1 METLVFLAAMA
12 VFVLV
17 IFVSESARTRKEEKK
32 FIQSLY
38 EDYFSLSRKEY
49 ALERFARMGS
59 YFGRHQKEGQLD
71 DITWNDLG
79 MDELFK
85 RMNYTLSA
93 SGEEYLYYTLR
104 TLKQSGGEL
113 EHLEEAVGFF
123 GAHPEVRVQVQL
135 AMKKLGHTGKY
146 SLYDYLDNLDVLG
159 ERSPRRHLLMDLLF
173 LPLVGLMWVNIS
185 LAIVGLVILI
195 IYNILTYFREKG
207 EIDPYITSFSYI
219 MRLMQACGEL
229 EKISVPPCS
238 REWEAMRQARKQLQ
252 GMRRNSYWV
261 MSPYRGNASGDVL
274 AILMDYIR
282 MVFHADLIKFDSMLK
297 VLRGHIEDVDAMIG
311 VVGYVETAIA
321 IWIFRES
328 LAAEHK
334 GRENPAAGSA
344 VRGEEKPR
352 SNGMDMTDER
362 SRNDGAEAAES
373 SAQRDGTERTKG
385 ALRNDSADRE
395 EKQARNGGT
404 TNSTNST
411 YRRKGRGWCAP
422 EFFVGEGLQMEEGY
436 HPLLSKPVKNGIVT
450 KRGVLLTGSN
460 ASGKST
466 FLKTVALNA
475 ILAQT
480 IHTCA
485 ADRYRAPFYHVYSS
499 MTLRDDLD
507 SGESY
512 YIVEIKALKR
522 ILDAASEGEGQ
533 ILCFVD
539 EVLRGTNT
547 VERIAA
553 STQILKSLGRM
564 ERGHSMKRGH
574 SMGILCFA
582 ATHDIE
588 LTELL
593 QDDFDN
599 YHFEEDVRDGDV
611 FFNYKLK
618 EGKATTRN
626 AIKLLEL
633 MGYDKEVIKKATDQ
647 AEHFTRFGVWQK

>member
-12 VFVLV
+12 AFVLI
-17 IFVSESARTRKEEKK
+17 IFASESARVRKEEKK

-38 EDYFSLSRKEY
+38 EDYFGLSRKEY

-104 TLKQSGGEL
+104 TLKQSGEEL

-123 GAHPEVRVQVQL
+123 GGHPDVRVQVQL

-159 ERSPRRHLLMDLLF
+159 ERSPRKHLLMDLLF
-173 LPLVGLMWVNIS
+173 VPLVGLMWVNIS
-185 LAIVGLVILI
+185 LAIVGLLALV

-229 EKISVPPCS
+229 EKISVPACA
-238 REWEAMRQARKQLQ
+238 REWEEMRQARKQLQ

-261 MSPYRGNASGDVL
+261 MSPYRGNASGDIL

-282 MVFHADLIKFDSMLK
+282 MIFHVDLIKFDSMLK

-328 LAAEHK
+328 LVAEQK
-334 GRENPAAGSA
+334 GQENAEA
-344 VRGEEKPR
+344 EMIQ
-352 SNGMDMTDER
+352 SNGMDMAEGMRQNEGADAAERPEGHGTDGMKGTLQ
-362 SRNDGAEAAES
+362 NGGAETAE
-373 SAQRDGTERTKG
+373 TEPWN
-385 ALRNDSADRE
+385 A
-395 EKQARNGGT
+395 GT
-404 TNSTNST
+404 TDGK
-411 YRRKGRGWCAP
+411 KGRGWCVP
-422 EFFVGEGLQMEEGY
+422 EFHAGEGMQVEEGY
-436 HPLLSKPVKNGIVT
+436 HPLLSKPVKNGIAA

-466 FLKTVALNA
+466 FLKTVALNG

-480 IHTCA
+480 IHTCT
-485 ADRYRAPFYHVYSS
+485 ADRYRAPFYQVYSS

-522 ILDAASEGEGQ
+522 ILDAASAGKGQ

-553 STQILKSLGRM
+553 STQILKSLG
-564 ERGHSMKRGH
+564 S
-574 SMGILCFA
+574 SGILCFA

-599 YHFEEDVRDGDV
+599 YHFEEDVREGDV

-618 EGKATTRN
+618 GGKATTRN

-633 MGYDKEVIKKATDQ
+633 MGYDKDVIKKATDQ
-647 AEHFTRFGVWQK
+647 AEHFTQFGVWQK